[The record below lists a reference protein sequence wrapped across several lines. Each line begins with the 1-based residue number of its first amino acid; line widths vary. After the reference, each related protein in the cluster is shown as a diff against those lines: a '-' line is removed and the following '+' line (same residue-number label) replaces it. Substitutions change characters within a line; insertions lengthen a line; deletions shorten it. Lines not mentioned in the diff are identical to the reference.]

1 MTWGP
6 GPTSEPG
13 PTPDSDPTNHL
24 PPEPAPDFE
33 GPIDEEP
40 PRRRRRLFGAVLAV
54 VLVASVAGAVWI
66 AVGRSSGNAADNGVA
81 TAGGAKSPT
90 ATASALSRQ
99 DQAELARKF
108 NQCMKDQGVDTQL
121 NVAVGDSQG
130 GGGPVTV
137 QQSDGPGQGP
147 PVDPKKVDEAMQK
160 CKQYLPNGGQPP
172 KISAEEL
179 EQERKYAKC
188 MRANGVPDFPD
199 PNPDGS
205 IRIERTAGPNDSGT
219 FSTNGMDPNN
229 DAFKQANAKCKQF
242 APSPPAGARQG
253 GN

>member
-6 GPTSEPG
+6 DPTPEPG
-13 PTPDSDPTNHL
+13 PTPG
-24 PPEPAPDFE
+24 PDVESPIIE
-33 GPIDEEP
+33 GPQPGEEP
-40 PRRRRRLFGAVLAV
+40 PRRRRLLGAVLAL

-66 AVGRSSGNAADNGVA
+66 AVARSSGNAADNGVA
-81 TAGGAKSPT
+81 TAGGIKSPT
-90 ATASALSRQ
+90 ATASPLSRQ

-121 NVAVGDSQG
+121 NVAGGDSQG
-130 GGGPVTV
+130 GGPVTI
-137 QQSDGPGQGP
+137 QQSDAPGQGP

-179 EQERKYAKC
+179 EKERKYAKC
-188 MRANGVPDFPD
+188 MRENGVPDFPD

-205 IRIERTAGPNDSGT
+205 IRIDRSAGPNDSGT
-219 FSTNGMDPNN
+219 FSTNGMDPNS
-229 DAFKQANAKCKQF
+229 DSFKQADAKCKQF
-242 APSPPAGARQG
+242 APSPPAGAQRG